1 MDNAALQEC
10 SVPQHVLRK
19 ILSAG
24 DSSTLVNSLENL
36 IQVCRTADGRAGLA
50 SEDILPPA
58 IQLIQ
63 SLPYPSAH
71 HLLTLCLKLVRNLCA
86 GEIANQNSFVQHNG
100 VAIVSNVFNSASLSF
115 GAGCWDHS
123 YGGCKFLLMFSLA
136 GEQHQRAIWQQ
147 L

>member
-100 VAIVSNVFNSASLSF
+100 VAIVSNVFNSASLSLEPD
-115 GAGCWDHS
+115 AGIIRM
-123 YGGCKFLLMFSLA
+123 GLQILANVSLA